1 MIKKAI
7 IKAKLTD
14 DQTWGYAKQES
25 DLHAQLSNHNNV
37 VRLYDH
43 KETDDAYVMY
53 MEYCDKG
60 GQIADKILE
69 VSLIRKINTAKLRLN
84 LISNMANNL

>member
-14 DQTWGYAKQES
+14 EQTWQYAKAES

-43 KETDDAYVMY
+43 KETDASYDMY

-60 GQIADKILE
+60 GALADKVLE
-69 VSLIRKINTAKLRLN
+69 VS
-84 LISNMANNL
+84 